1 MAPAAAAAG
10 VVAKKVAAGRVTVP
24 TAAAVEMVVLGV
36 AAVAAGEVLGAE
48 PPKVP

>member
-1 MAPAAAAAG
+1 MAPAAVG

-24 TAAAVEMVVLGV
+24 TAAAVGMVVLGV
-36 AAVAAGEVLGAE
+36 VAAAAAGEVLGAE